1 MISDVTGCVSYPGRG
16 LKGWVSDALV
26 SCGDTLEYCDLVI
39 WEQEVVGSNPTA
51 PTSLFSHNLNL

>member
-1 MISDVTGCVSYPGRG
+1 MIPDVTGCVSYPGRG

-26 SCGDTLEYCDLVI
+26 SRDGTPEHCDLVI

-51 PTSLFSHNLNL
+51 PTSPSPPTI